1 MVFLLEQECIDIF
14 IKYSYPDL
22 TEEDRRYKQMK
33 FQEIAQ
39 EFLDK
44 YRMEEGDTIE
54 LLRGYHLAARGGEF
68 GYCPEKVC
76 KVQAKL

>member
-1 MVFLLEQECIDIF
+1 
-14 IKYSYPDL
+14 
-22 TEEDRRYKQMK
+22 MK

-44 YRMEEGDTIE
+44 YRMEEGDTIC

-68 GYCPEKVC
+68 EVVNICDPEKMTFKLTPVC
-76 KVQAKL
+76 ITWVES